1 MPDRIARSVL
11 VDLRKRHDDLH
22 GNPPLEPWV
31 ARLLYSLPAVGAVFL
46 GFAIGGI
53 V

>member
-1 MPDRIARSVL
+1 MPDRIALSVL
-11 VDLRKRHDDLH
+11 KDMKLWEDRLL

-31 ARLLYSLPAVGAVFL
+31 ARMLYSLPATAAVFL
-46 GFAIGGI
+46 GFAAGGM

>member
-11 VDLRKRHDDLH
+11 KDMKLWEDRLL

-31 ARLLYSLPAVGAVFL
+31 KRMLYAPAATAAVFL
-46 GFAIGGI
+46 GFAVGGL